1 MYFNVGTCSGLS
13 APANGMTHYSKPGA
27 NGRYAWEHFHVIMA
41 IVCLDLTNKAVQ
53 EMEDGMVVG
62 KEIVIVCQFI

>member
-1 MYFNVGTCSGLS
+1 MHGVLWQ
-13 APANGMTHYSKPGA
+13 P
-27 NGRYAWEHFHVIMA
+27 FHVIMA